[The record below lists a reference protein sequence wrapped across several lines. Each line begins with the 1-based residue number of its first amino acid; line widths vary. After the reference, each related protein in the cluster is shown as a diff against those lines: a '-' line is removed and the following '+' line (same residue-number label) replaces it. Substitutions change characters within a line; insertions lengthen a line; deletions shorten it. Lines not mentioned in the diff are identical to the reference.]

1 MSEVTLTLV
10 FLIYIFIG
18 ISFVIKIIDENLF
31 YNYPKNTRFLVI
43 FLCILFLPILVF
55 MILFLHIVDYINEV
69 LKWLSKHGE
78 DL

>member
-31 YNYPKNTRFLVI
+31 YTYPKNTRFLVI

-55 MILFLHIVDYINEV
+55 VMLLLHIIDYMKEV
-69 LKWLSKHGE
+69 LKWLNKHKE

>member
-69 LKWLSKHGE
+69 LKWLSKHRE

>member
-31 YNYPKNTRFLVI
+31 YTYPKNTRFLVI

-55 MILFLHIVDYINEV
+55 MILFLHIIDYINEV
-69 LKWLSKHGE
+69 LKWLNK
-78 DL
+78 

>member
-31 YNYPKNTRFLVI
+31 YTYPKNTRFLVI

-55 MILFLHIVDYINEV
+55 MILFLHIIDYINEV
-69 LKWLSKHGE
+69 LKWLSKHRE

>member
-18 ISFVIKIIDENLF
+18 ISFVIKIIDENLI
-31 YNYPKNTRFLVI
+31 YTCPKNTRFLVI

-55 MILFLHIVDYINEV
+55 MILFLHIIDYINEV
-69 LKWLSKHGE
+69 LKWLSKHRE